1 MSEHSYIL
9 AHTLFRKKS
18 AIVFLFFCS
27 MYDVDGNG
35 WIDLL
40 EMTKM
45 VRSIY
50 QVRPPPSNSVNIHK
64 KVKSVHSLEYVIV
77 VN

>member
-1 MSEHSYIL
+1 MVRRSVGGATPPSVMVSFKNKSV
-9 AHTLFRKKS
+9 TLFS
-18 AIVFLFFCS
+18 CS

-50 QVRPPPSNSVNIHK
+50 QVLHQIHWILRHSRPSAPQAAR
-64 KVKSVHSLEYVIV
+64 
-77 VN
+77 